1 MNCSCTTSSAQAGE
15 TNKCSTQFSSNKQ
28 SRSSIDCHLHI
39 SPFDMLTKHSI
50 LCCFCIF
57 RFTFGHHHFLPSFC
71 HILLSHSLPLS
82 LCVHCRCPW
91 FIQSQVLWIKSLSHI
106 YIYDSWWCPF
116 YGLKIFFKGSMITD
130 KNDPSPTTIAPI
142 ALKIKIY

>member
-71 HILLSHSLPLS
+71 HILLSHSLPLPLS
-82 LCVHCRCPW
+82 LRTLSLAMIYSVTRFVNKSPLAHLHIW
-91 FIQSQVLWIKSLSHI
+91 LVMMSFLW
-106 YIYDSWWCPF
+106 PEN
-116 YGLKIFFKGSMITD
+116 IFQRL
-130 KNDPSPTTIAPI
+130 NDNR
-142 ALKIKIY
+142 